1 MALSPFAA
9 LSLPLVND
17 PAWQQSF
24 EDVAERLRS
33 QVTGEQA
40 HKAGRWLDEQLT
52 FMDWA
57 YRVTGIDLSA
67 AWDPEMWVRFRE
79 AVAANQ
85 PAIFWNKLLEK
96 VQYSESCVKGSAD
109 VRQGRRV
116 YRELGR
122 AYGWQRRGGGGGW
135 KGRRQGG
142 RGGSLEGQVA
152 LCAEQRAPTYQPN
165 SFVQEPIGCG
175 H

>member
-17 PAWQQSF
+17 PAWQQSLD
-24 EDVAERLRS
+24 DVAERLRS

-40 HKAGRWLDEQLT
+40 RTAGRWLDEQLT

-85 PAIFWNKLLEK
+85 PGIFWNKLLEK
-96 VQYSESCVKGSAD
+96 VQYSESCVGYSAD
-109 VRQGRRV
+109 VRQGGRGRVAGRREVERACDGYWRGVGGCWKGGWGEGARARRRV
-116 YRELGR
+116 GEAG
-122 AYGWQRRGGGGGW
+122 
-135 KGRRQGG
+135 GRRDM
-142 RGGSLEGQVA
+142 RRY
-152 LCAEQRAPTYQPN
+152 C
-165 SFVQEPIGCG
+165 
-175 H
+175 